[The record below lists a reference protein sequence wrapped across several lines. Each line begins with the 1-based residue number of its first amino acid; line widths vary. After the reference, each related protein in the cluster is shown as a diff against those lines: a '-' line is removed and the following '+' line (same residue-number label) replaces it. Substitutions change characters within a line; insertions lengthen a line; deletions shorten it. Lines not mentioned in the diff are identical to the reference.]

1 MYSKIFTTFRRFP
14 PVAVIL
20 LLAGLFAPAFA
31 DDKHDPPKPVPES
44 PETREDLQKT
54 RESLD
59 QLREEHAKLKK
70 ENALLR
76 RENQQLRRLL
86 ADKRE
91 PGASAAAT
99 TNTVGVGQT
108 NLPTNESG
116 AEADSPLTYW
126 FSTTSGKRHNSRCRY
141 FSTTEG
147 RRCGPEEGKACKLC
161 GG

>member
-1 MYSKIFTTFRRFP
+1 MYSKIFTTFRRFT
-14 PVAVIL
+14 PVAVVL
-20 LLAGLFAPAFA
+20 LFAGLFASAFA
-31 DDKHDPPKPVPES
+31 DDKYDPSKPVPKG
-44 PETREDLQKT
+44 PETRGDLQKIH
-54 RESLD
+54 ESLD

-70 ENALLR
+70 ENAQLR

-91 PGASAAAT
+91 PGASAAAP

-108 NLPTNESG
+108 SLSANESG
-116 AEADSPLTYW
+116 AEADSQLTYW